1 MFVRILLHGMYS
13 YAFLT
18 FLVPLHS
25 DLVLSFCP
33 QESHKPRLEYRDKV
47 AHPSKHGMTVKHA
60 RC

>member
-13 YAFLT
+13 YAFFT
-18 FLVPLHS
+18 FLVPYTPIS
-25 DLVLSFCP
+25 SYPCP

>member
-13 YAFLT
+13 YAFLA
-18 FLVPLHS
+18 FLVPYTPISSYL
-25 DLVLSFCP
+25 CP

-47 AHPSKHGMTVKHA
+47 AHPSKHGMMVKHS